1 MPVMD
6 GYEATV
12 AIREWESKQRR
23 LLPAASATC
32 TAAYPVPIFA
42 LTANTVAGASDRC
55 LAIGMDLFLTKPLAS
70 KQLQAA
76 LKAAAATHM

>member
-6 GYEATV
+6 GYQATV

-23 LLPAASATC
+23 LLSAPSVTCAAAHR
-32 TAAYPVPIFA
+32 VPIFA

-76 LKAAAATHM
+76 LKAAADTHV